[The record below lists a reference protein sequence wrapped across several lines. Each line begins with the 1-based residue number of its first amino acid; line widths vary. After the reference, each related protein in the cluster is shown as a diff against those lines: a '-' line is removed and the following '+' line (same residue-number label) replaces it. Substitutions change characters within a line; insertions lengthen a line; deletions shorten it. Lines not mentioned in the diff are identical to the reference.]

1 MAKRT
6 KKVGASGKY
15 GARYGVRV
23 RKRLNKIETDKSKR
37 YSFPRVSRERSLPQH
52 KPSKKNPRRKA
63 RMYKCARCQEPIL
76 TSLNTVGIQC
86 KKCGSK
92 VFYKERPNVK
102 KIVRAR

>member
-1 MAKRT
+1 MSRSRDAALGYGNAEGANWCSPAVHSGHSSPQASEERQLPVLSWWKR
-6 KKVGASGKY
+6 
-15 GARYGVRV
+15 
-23 RKRLNKIETDKSKR
+23 
-37 YSFPRVSRERSLPQH
+37 
-52 KPSKKNPRRKA
+52 NPRRKA